1 MIFLEYVWD
10 VEVGTCICLQ
20 FCDVLV
26 VALAYLD
33 LLLIPFLARIAKS
46 EIRERAV
53 NYSNKMCFLLIRNS
67 ASCSPLSLER
77 FCSIT

>member
-46 EIRERAV
+46 
-53 NYSNKMCFLLIRNS
+53 
-67 ASCSPLSLER
+67 
-77 FCSIT
+77 